1 VVAQLANVV
10 ELSQAKRLAI
20 GFGFSEGPPWHP
32 EGYRL
37 FVDVRA
43 NQYYTDEAPGT
54 RIPRAAEH
62 LPGHSPPN
70 RRVRQG
76 HGVYAWEV
84 FEIGRSH
91 ALSRA
96 MWRGNA
102 RGGQCV

>member
-1 VVAQLANVV
+1 VVTQLANVV

-32 EGYRL
+32 EGYGL

-43 NQYYTDEAPGT
+43 NRTIRMKLPST
-54 RIPRAAEH
+54 RIPRAAEP
-62 LPGHSPPN
+62 LPGHS
-70 RRVRQG
+70 RRAAEYAEVMG
-76 HGVYAWEV
+76 LYAWEV
-84 FEIGRSH
+84 LEIGRSH
-91 ALSRA
+91 DLSRA